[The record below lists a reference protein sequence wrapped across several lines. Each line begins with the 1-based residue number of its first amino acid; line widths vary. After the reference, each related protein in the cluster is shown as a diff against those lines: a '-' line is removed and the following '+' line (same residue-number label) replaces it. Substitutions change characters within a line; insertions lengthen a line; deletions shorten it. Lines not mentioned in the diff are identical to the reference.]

1 MIFRLSSLSWILAVL
16 FLLVAVVPAQR
27 GEAGELTA
35 EQIQAMRGQRQNA
48 VKTKQKG
55 DIIKEGA
62 DDAAAGE
69 KWALMTPEERL
80 AANVR
85 RGSKSHCRFVAVCRP
100 PKLLPGESGTLM
112 ITAILQGQA
121 VLSSPLQ
128 MTMTPRVN
136 LGSASLGALV
146 AHPALP
152 GTIAKA
158 YLGRPVYENT
168 AVFEVPVTM
177 GNEVRLGEKTSVA
190 VDLQFDVYNGDS
202 GRAVGRFIELV
213 RVDVEVAPH
222 LDPQIVGRK
231 TKSQDEPKSV
241 SIAPPKPT
249 NSETTNTIKPDSNA
263 MSGTAV
269 VIPAG
274 GPELVEVDEPATPGD
289 LPPTGGD
296 GGGVPFMLIIGGGV
310 FLLAVL
316 LRMRKS

>member
-1 MIFRLSSLSWILAVL
+1 MIFCLSSLSRILAVL
-16 FLLVAVVPAQR
+16 FLLVAVVPAQL

-48 VKTKQKG
+48 AKAKQKG
-55 DIIKEGA
+55 DFKEEAA
-62 DDAAAGE
+62 DDAAAGAR
-69 KWALMTPEERL
+69 WAAMTPGERL

-136 LGSASLGALV
+136 LGSVSLGDLV

-152 GTIAKA
+152 GTMAKA

-177 GNEVRLGEKTSVA
+177 GNDVRLGEKTSVS
-190 VDLQFDVYNGDS
+190 VDLQFDVYHGES
-202 GRAVGRFIELV
+202 GLPVGRFIE
-213 RVDVEVAPH
+213 RVTTNVDVAPH
-222 LDPQIVGRK
+222 IDPQIVGRK
-231 TKSQDEPKSV
+231 TKSQDEPEAV

-249 NSETTNTIKPDSNA
+249 NSETTTKPDSNA
-263 MSGTAV
+263 MGGTAV

-274 GPELVEVDEPATPGD
+274 GSELVEVDEPATSGD

-296 GGGVPFMLIIGGGV
+296 GGGVSFMMIIGGGV
-310 FLLAVL
+310 FLLAMLVL
-316 LRMRKS
+316 LMRKN